1 MAKIVIV
8 DDNETDIDHLLTLLN
23 LYAKEHHQQ
32 FEIVTFTKGLDF
44 LTDLTKLYDIIFLD
58 IAMPVINGLEVAS
71 KIREK
76 DPKVA
81 IIFLTNLAAL
91 ALNGY
96 KVNAVDFL
104 VKPLSYDLLSQTMDR
119 VIDKMAENK
128 EKRIA
133 IRYNHGFKALDAATI
148 TYVEVRGHSLVFHC
162 TDGDYETHGA
172 LKKVEESLNP
182 KQFVRCNYCFLVNLE
197 FVDSVQENDAIVHG
211 AKLPI
216 SRTKKQGFLDR
227 FLDYVS

>member
-1 MAKIVIV
+1 MVKIVIV
-8 DDNETDIDHLLTLLN
+8 DDSEADIAHLSSLLRQ
-23 LYAKEHHQQ
+23 YERGHHQE

-44 LTDLTKLYDIIFLD
+44 LSDLSELYDVIFLD
-58 IAMPVINGLEVAS
+58 IAMPAINGLEVAS

-76 DPKVA
+76 DQKVA
-81 IIFLTNLAAL
+81 IVFLTNLAAL

-119 VIDKMAENK
+119 VIDKLAEKK
-128 EKRIA
+128 EQRIA
-133 IRYNHGFKALDAATI
+133 IRVKHGFKALETATI
-148 TYVEVRGHSLVFHC
+148 TYVEVRGHSLIFHC
-162 TDGDYETHGA
+162 VDGDYETHGA
-172 LKKVEESLNP
+172 LKKVEEQLNP
-182 KQFVRCNYCFLVNLE
+182 KQFVRCNYCFLVNLDY
-197 FVDSVQENDAIVHG
+197 VDSVQENDAIVHG

-216 SRTKKQGFLDR
+216 SRTKKQAFLDR